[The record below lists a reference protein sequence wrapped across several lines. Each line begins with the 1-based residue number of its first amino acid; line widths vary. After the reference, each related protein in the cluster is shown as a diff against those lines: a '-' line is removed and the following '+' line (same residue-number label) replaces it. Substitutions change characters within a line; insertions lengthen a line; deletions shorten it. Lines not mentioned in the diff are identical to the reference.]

1 MPKGV
6 RRDLLP
12 KRCKNP
18 LKTMVPSERIR
29 FEVMLGKSIRSVAP
43 LENQQFAVVIF
54 DEDGSKVL
62 VSTTGNGLKND
73 LVMLHQLADHITAKW
88 RLDG

>member
-73 LVMLHQLADHITAKW
+73 LAMLHQLADHITAKW